1 MKSFVAFLEH
11 GGVQVDPPSWDC
23 SAARC
28 ACCAIERGYAGAWF
42 EALVAKHVGALLVR
56 LHDRD
61 DGALVPARTS
71 EVTKRKPCRQS
82 SQVKRTHVACPCQ
95 HVQNART
102 LPVGGGRDAVHV
114 LHLGGVGKHGG
125 RHVGGRKAVDLRA
138 ADAVVGGLCSVTKRQ
153 DAAK

>member
-1 MKSFVAFLEH
+1 MQGNFVTFVASCAEFIMKSFVAFLEH

-82 SQVKRTHVACPCQ
+82 SQTNPRCMPLSTCSKCENITSGRGQGRRPCS
-95 HVQNART
+95 ASWR
-102 LPVGGGRDAVHV
+102 GRQTWWPPRRGAE
-114 LHLGGVGKHGG
+114 G
-125 RHVGGRKAVDLRA
+125 
-138 ADAVVGGLCSVTKRQ
+138 S
-153 DAAK
+153 